1 MQFRGGM
8 NELVRQAARMQRKI
22 DDVKKGLKD
31 HEVTATSAGDK
42 ISVVVTCEGRL
53 RRVSIDPEFL
63 ASEGLEMALDAV
75 VAATNSALEA
85 ADKKVEGEIT
95 KVTVVVTCEGRVRR
109 ITIDPEFL
117 ASEGTEMALDAVV
130 AATNSALEAADKKVE
145 GEITKVT
152 GGMKIPGMHT

>member
-42 ISVVVTCEGRL
+42 ISVVVTCEGRV
-53 RRVSIDPEFL
+53 RRINIDPEFL
-63 ASEGLEMALDAV
+63 AAEGAEMALDAV
-75 VAATNSALEA
+75 VAATNSALEL
-85 ADKKVEGEIT
+85 ADKKVE
-95 KVTVVVTCEGRVRR
+95 
-109 ITIDPEFL
+109 
-117 ASEGTEMALDAVV
+117 A
-130 AATNSALEAADKKVE
+130 
-145 GEITKVT
+145 EITKVT